1 MAYIYRKIINGNP
14 YYYLRISKR
23 VKGKI
28 IVKDV
33 AYLGNNI
40 SKIDK
45 SKYKNEIR
53 NSYRN
58 IKKYI
63 QEEHYIKKIRSKK
76 IKISD
81 YFNLR
86 DLEEIEAI
94 KLHYNNKFLKFDE
107 KTKNE
112 VYKHFLIDF
121 AFNTTSIEGNTIS
134 LNETNKLL
142 KENITPKDKT
152 LREIHDI
159 KNTEKVF
166 FNLINSKKKINHN
179 LIIDIHDNLLE
190 NIDDR
195 KGYRIH
201 DIRVFKTSFKPT
213 PFPYIKSDIEIL
225 LKNFKLKKNINLFA
239 LCSIFHHKF
248 EKIHPFSDGNGR
260 TGRMLFCF
268 MLMKFGYPPIII
280 RKKTRNKYIENLN
293 FCNKAD
299 LNDFSEKHYKKL
311 IRYFKEEYVKSY
323 WENFNV

>member
-40 SKIDK
+40 SKINQ

-63 QEEHYIKKIRSKK
+63 QEEHYIKKIKSKK

-81 YFNLR
+81 YFDLR

-107 KTKNE
+107 KTKTE

-134 LNETNKLL
+134 LNEANKLL

-152 LREIHDI
+152 LREVYDI

-166 FNLINSKKKINHN
+166 FNLINSKKNIGHN
-179 LIIDIHDNLLE
+179 LIIDIHDNLLD

-195 KGYRIH
+195 NGYRIH
-201 DIRVFKTSFKPT
+201 DIRVFKASFKST
-213 PFPYIKSDIEIL
+213 PFPYIKSDIDIL
-225 LKNFKLKKNINLFA
+225 LKNFKFKKNINPFA

-248 EKIHPFSDGNGR
+248 EKIHPFYDGNGR
-260 TGRMLFCF
+260 TGRI
-268 MLMKFGYPPIII
+268 LMNSLLINDGYPPVIIT
-280 RKKTRNKYIENLN
+280 KKNRSIYLDTLSIADNSDILN
-293 FCNKAD
+293 FEVKN
-299 LNDFSEKHYKKL
+299 YKKL
-311 IRYFKEEYVKSY
+311 VEFAVEEMTAIY
-323 WENFNV
+323 WDIFL